1 MIGKEKKE
9 QETLLAGI
17 DVGSTTTKVAVI
29 DPETGG
35 ILFSD
40 YRRHHADQVKSIAF
54 VLNALKEHFPG
65 RKFQTAMTGSGA
77 KPIAEKLKLAF
88 IQEVAANAEALKT
101 LYPSIGTAIELGGQ
115 DAKMI
120 FFQRGCQYPYCKC
133 GGHADERKLRRGN
146 RGFY

>member
-1 MIGKEKKE
+1 MTKEKKE

-29 DPETGG
+29 DPETGR

-65 RKFQTAMTGSGA
+65 RKFQTALTGSGA
-77 KPIAEKLKLAF
+77 KPIAEKLKLTF
-88 IQEVAANAEALKT
+88 IQEVAANADRRAAMM
-101 LYPSIGTAIELGGQ
+101 TAC
-115 DAKMI
+115 
-120 FFQRGCQYPYCKC
+120 RGS
-133 GGHADERKLRRGN
+133 GEGHLWIPNICMYATRS
-146 RGFY
+146 